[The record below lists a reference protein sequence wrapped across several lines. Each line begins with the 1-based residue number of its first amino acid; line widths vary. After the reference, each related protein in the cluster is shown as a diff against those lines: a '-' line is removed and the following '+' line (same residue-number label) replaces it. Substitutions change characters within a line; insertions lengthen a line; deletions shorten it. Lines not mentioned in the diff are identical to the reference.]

1 MQSMQRIRI
10 ILKYLLDHP
19 WFIVLFFSLFSL
31 AFRLYHLS
39 NIKDLVFD
47 EVYFVDFAKKYLSGT
62 EFFDIHPPLGK
73 LIIATGIKI
82 FGDTQFGWRIM
93 SVIFGTALIPLG
105 YLTARELGGKIVGLL
120 TVLILSFDGML
131 LVYSR
136 LGLLDILLSF
146 FIILSFY
153 LFLKFANSKKLFFLI
168 LAGLSLGLAAS
179 IKYIGWL
186 LGLVFICI
194 AITKKIPFKK
204 YYPFYYLIFL
214 IIIPT
219 AIYLGFFLFNFPY
232 KNLIS
237 DVINWHRQSLN
248 YNLYLTEGHPYGS
261 KWWTWFLLLRPIW
274 LYFKDVD
281 GKYIGVVGLGNPLA
295 WWSSIVVVPLLIYNT
310 IKKDKTALIILSAF
324 LIFLVPWAFVKR
336 VIFIYHAIPSFI
348 FLSFATA
355 YFLEKLLSDR
365 MGKVIVTVYF
375 AILIAFFVFFLP
387 IWIGLP
393 LESSK
398 FYLRTWLKGWI

>member
-1 MQSMQRIRI
+1 MHSRQRIKI
-10 ILKYLLDHP
+10 IFKYLLDHP

-73 LIIATGIKI
+73 LIIACGIKI

-93 SVIFGTALIPLG
+93 SVILGTALIPLG
-105 YLTARELGGKIVGLL
+105 YITAKELGGKIVGIF

-153 LFLKFANSKKLFFLI
+153 LFLKFANSKKFIYLPLVGLF
-168 LAGLSLGLAAS
+168 LGLTAS

-186 LGLVFICI
+186 LVLLFIVI
-194 AITKKIPFKK
+194 AIVKKIPLKK
-204 YYPFYYLIFL
+204 YYWLYYLIFL
-214 IIIPT
+214 LVIPA
-219 AIYLGFFLFNFPY
+219 AIYFGFFLFNFPY
-232 KNLIS
+232 KNLIP
-237 DVINWHRQSLN
+237 DVLNWHRQSLN
-248 YNLYLTEGHPYGS
+248 YNIHLTEGHPYGS

-274 LYFKDVD
+274 LYFKDIG
-281 GKYIGVVGLGNPLA
+281 GKYVGVVGMGNPLA
-295 WWSSIVVVPLLIYNT
+295 WWSSIVVVPLLIYYT
-310 IKKDKTALIILSAF
+310 IKKDKTAQILLSAF

-348 FLSFATA
+348 FLSFAIA
-355 YFLEKLLSDR
+355 YFLEKLMVDKI
-365 MGKVIVTVYF
+365 GKTIVAVYF

-393 LESSK
+393 IESSK